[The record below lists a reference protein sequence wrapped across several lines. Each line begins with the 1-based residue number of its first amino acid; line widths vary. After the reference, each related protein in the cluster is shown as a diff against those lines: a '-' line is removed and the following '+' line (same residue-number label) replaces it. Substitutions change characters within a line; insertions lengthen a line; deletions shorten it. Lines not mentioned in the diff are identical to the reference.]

1 MKVLITGGAG
11 YIGTILTEELL
22 KLEYV
27 KSVYVIDNLM
37 YKQDGHKVFCSQEK
51 YEFIYGDVRN
61 KNLLNEY
68 LNKVDIVIPLAAIVG
83 FPACEKNRDLATQIN
98 YEQIKY

>member
-37 YKQDGHKVFCSQEK
+37 YKQDGHKV
-51 YEFIYGDVRN
+51 
-61 KNLLNEY
+61 LLAR
-68 LNKVDIVIPLAAIVG
+68 KI
-83 FPACEKNRDLATQIN
+83 
-98 YEQIKY
+98 

>member
-37 YKQDGHKVFCSQEK
+37 YKQDGLKVFCSQEK
-51 YEFIYGDVRN
+51 YE
-61 KNLLNEY
+61 
-68 LNKVDIVIPLAAIVG
+68 
-83 FPACEKNRDLATQIN
+83 
-98 YEQIKY
+98 